1 MRPVLIRIL
10 PYVLSLLLVLTGQG
24 LAVSRGMDR
33 AVGQMVLC
41 TGTGPVVV
49 YMDEDGQP
57 TAPPHYCPDYAL
69 SLMGAVAVAHP
80 TMPVAPKQAQPS
92 PLRHLVNQ
100 IALPVP
106 GSPARAPPVRV

>member
-1 MRPVLIRIL
+1 MRPAITRFL

-49 YMDEDGQP
+49 YMDENGQP

-69 SLMGAVAVAHP
+69 SLMGAVAVALP
-80 TMPVAPKQAQPS
+80 PMPMAPERAQIA

-106 GSPARAPPVRV
+106 GTPARAPPVRV

>member
-1 MRPVLIRIL
+1 MRPVITRFL

-69 SLMGAVAVAHP
+69 SLMGAVAVAQP
-80 TMPVAPKQAQPS
+80 PMPMAPERAQIA

-106 GSPARAPPVRV
+106 GTPARAPPVRV

>member
-1 MRPVLIRIL
+1 MRPKTTRFL
-10 PYVLSLLLVLTGQG
+10 PFVVSLLLMLTGQG
-24 LAVSRGMDR
+24 VAMSRGMDT

-49 YMDEDGQP
+49 YMDESGRP

-69 SLMGAVAVAHP
+69 SLMGAIAAAYP
-80 TMPVAPKQAQPS
+80 PMPAPPELSQPA
-92 PLRHLVNQ
+92 PLRDVGNQ

-106 GSPARAPPVRV
+106 HTPARAPPVVV